1 MNLRVYLKSFMNAV
15 SKPLLKIKPTTL
27 LPLVIPQQQQQK
39 TRNPQN
45 IAPKCMMYLKRRSLP
60 KDSPAIGGKSKW
72 PTGKNTTL
80 YTIDIRIYMHIF
92 ILIYVEIYFSAAA
105 PAARRTKR

>member
-1 MNLRVYLKSFMNAV
+1 
-15 SKPLLKIKPTTL
+15 
-27 LPLVIPQQQQQK
+27 
-39 TRNPQN
+39 
-45 IAPKCMMYLKRRSLP
+45 MYDVLETKELAQRFPSNWR
-60 KDSPAIGGKSKW
+60 KSKW